1 MSTAA
6 GIRDAEYETLMA
18 LAGLPKVTADKRNL
32 LDVLQA
38 TCDLAREI
46 TEARYAALAITDEHD
61 RTEGFFVSGLTEE
74 ELKGLKTPP
83 QGHGPLGDL
92 RYDGRVIRID
102 DVKNHP
108 TGFGFPPKHPEMQ
121 TMLGVPIWVD
131 GQVRGSLYVTDK
143 HGRDPF
149 QDDDETR
156 LLLLARHVA
165 TIVQQH
171 WA

>member
-1 MSTAA
+1 MSAA
-6 GIRDAEYETLMA
+6 PGIRDAEYETLVA
-18 LAGLPKVTADKRNL
+18 LSRLPRVAPDRKNL

-46 TEARYAALAITDEHD
+46 TEARYAAMAITDDHD
-61 RTEGFFVSGLTEE
+61 RTEGFFVSGLSEE

-108 TGFGFPPKHPEMQ
+108 TGFGFPPRHPEMQ

-131 GQVRGSLYVTDK
+131 GQVRGSIYVTDK
-143 HGRDPF
+143 RGSEPF
-149 QDDDETR
+149 EDGDETR
-156 LLLLARHVA
+156 MLLLARHVA
-165 TIVQQH
+165 AVVKEH